1 MNTSLN
7 IGGEP
12 LVCTP
17 EQVIKTFYLSAIDCL
32 ALGNYWITKDEK

>member
-17 EQVIKTFYLSAIDCL
+17 EQAIKTFYLSAIDCL
-32 ALGNYWITKDEK
+32 ALGNYWIIKDEK